1 MSLSSSSI
9 QDTGKFRTN
18 TKDQFYTDVSVA
30 KKCITQITSSLQ
42 TIGGAGVGAG
52 ALDPSSYL
60 WIEPSAGNGSFLH
73 NIPNTYTKIGLDID
87 PKSPDVVCHDFLQ
100 WTPPQDNTKPI
111 LIFGNPPFGS
121 QSTLAKAFIT
131 RSCSFATIIAF
142 ILPKSFVKPS
152 MYRAFDPLFHC
163 IHSSN
168 IGEDAFVLVDSTTK
182 HNVPCVFQIWVKRT
196 YPRPIEEK
204 TAENG
209 FHYVKATDLYDVAF
223 RRVGVYAGKCYI
235 NTVDDGIEYSP
246 QSHHF
251 LKFDEK
257 YEKKIDPIVE
267 RINGHK
273 FPSNTV
279 GPRSLSK
286 TEINLVINDILG
298 GLNLSLSL

>member
-1 MSLSSSSI
+1 MSSLK
-9 QDTGKFRTN
+9 T
-18 TKDQFYTDVSVA
+18 
-30 KKCITQITSSLQ
+30 TSSEY
-42 TIGGAGVGAG
+42 
-52 ALDPSSYL
+52 DPSSYL
-60 WIEPSAGNGSFLH
+60 WVEPSAGSGSFLH
-73 NIPNTYTKIGLDID
+73 NIPNAYTKIGLDID
-87 PKSPDVVCHDFLQ
+87 PKAPNILPQDFLQ
-100 WTPPQDNTKPI
+100 WTPPTDNIKPI

-121 QSTLAKAFIT
+121 QSALAKAFIT

-168 IGEDAFVLVDSTTK
+168 IADDAFVLADSTTK
-182 HNVPCVFQIWVKRT
+182 HNVPCVFQIWEKRT
-196 YPRPIEEK
+196 QPRVVEEK
-204 TAENG
+204 VTENG
-209 FHYVKATDLYDVAF
+209 FEYVKVSDPYDVAF

-235 NTVDDGIEYSP
+235 NVVGSGTEYSS

-257 YEKKIDPIVE
+257 YGKCIEDISKKI
-267 RINGHK
+267 NSHK

-286 TEINLVINDILG
+286 SEINTVINTILE
-298 GLNLSLSL
+298 GLGV

>member
-1 MSLSSSSI
+1 MSLSSSST
-9 QDTGKFRTN
+9 QDTGKFRIN
-18 TKDQFYTDVSVA
+18 TKDQFYTDTNVA
-30 KKCITQITSSLQ
+30 KKCVKQIISSLQ
-42 TIGGAGVGAG
+42 SLGSEYE
-52 ALDPSSYL
+52 PSSYL
-60 WIEPSAGNGSFLH
+60 WVEPSAGSGSFLH

-87 PKSPDVVCHDFLQ
+87 PKGTDILPHDFLQ
-100 WTPPQDNTKPI
+100 WTPPPDNTKPI

-121 QSTLAKAFIT
+121 QSTLAKAFIL

-152 MYRAFDPLFHC
+152 MSRAFDPLFHC

-168 IGEDAFVLVDSTTK
+168 IAEDAFILADSTTK
-182 HNVPCVFQIWVKRT
+182 HNVPCVFQIWEKKT
-196 YPRPIEEK
+196 QPRAVEEK
-204 TAENG
+204 ITENG
-209 FHYVKATDLYDVAF
+209 FQYVKATDPYDVAF

-235 NTVDDGIEYSP
+235 NVVGCGTEYSS

-257 YEKKIDPIVE
+257 YEKCIAHIAGK
-267 RINGHK
+267 INGHK

-286 TEINLVINDILG
+286 TEINSVINEIIG
-298 GLNLSLSL
+298 EVNLSLSL

>member
-1 MSLSSSSI
+1 MSLSSSST

-18 TKDQFYTDVSVA
+18 TKDQFYTDINVA
-30 KKCITQITSSLQ
+30 KNCIKIITSSLQ
-42 TIGGAGVGAG
+42 TIGGTGT
-52 ALDPSSYL
+52 LDPSSYL

-73 NIPNTYTKIGLDID
+73 NIPETYTKIGIDID
-87 PKSPDVVCHDFLQ
+87 PKKPDILCRDFLQ
-100 WTPPQDNTKPI
+100 WSPPQDNTKPI

-121 QSTLAKAFIT
+121 QSTLAKAFIS

-152 MYRAFDPLFHC
+152 MSRAFDPLFHC
-163 IHSSN
+163 LHTSN
-168 IGEDAFVLVDSTTK
+168 ITENAFVLVDSTAK

-196 YPRPIEEK
+196 YPRPVEEK
-204 TAENG
+204 VAENG
-209 FHYVKATDLYDVAF
+209 FEYVKGLAPYDVAF

-235 NTVDDGIEYSP
+235 NTVDDGTEYSP

-257 YEKKIDPIVE
+257 YEKYIAHIAGK
-267 RINGHK
+267 INGHK

-286 TEINLVINDILG
+286 TEINSVINTILG
-298 GLNLSLSL
+298 EVNLSLSL

>member
-1 MSLSSSSI
+1 MSLSFSST
-9 QDTGKFRTN
+9 QDTGKFRIN
-18 TKDQFYTDVSVA
+18 TKDQFYTDTNVA
-30 KKCITQITSSLQ
+30 KKCIKQIMSSLKSTSSEY
-42 TIGGAGVGAG
+42 
-52 ALDPSSYL
+52 DPSSYL
-60 WIEPSAGNGSFLH
+60 WVEPSAGSGSFLH

-87 PKSPDVVCHDFLQ
+87 PKGADILPHDFLQ

-111 LIFGNPPFGS
+111 LVFGNPPFGS

-131 RSCSFATIIAF
+131 RSCSFAELVAF

-168 IGEDAFVLVDSTTK
+168 IAEDAFVLADSTTK
-182 HNVPCVFQIWVKRT
+182 HNVPCVFQIWAKRT
-196 YPRPIEEK
+196 QPRAVEEK
-204 TAENG
+204 VTENG
-209 FHYVKATDLYDVAF
+209 FEYVKVSDPYDVAF

-235 NTVDDGIEYSP
+235 NVAESGTEYSC

-257 YEKKIDPIVE
+257 YGKCIEDISKKI
-267 RINGHK
+267 NSHK

-286 TEINLVINDILG
+286 SEINAVINTILES
-298 GLNLSLSL
+298 LSLSL

>member
-1 MSLSSSSI
+1 MSLSSSST
-9 QDTGKFRTN
+9 QDTGKFRIN
-18 TKDQFYTDVSVA
+18 TKDQFYTDTNVA
-30 KKCITQITSSLQ
+30 KKCITQIISSIKSMGSHH
-42 TIGGAGVGAG
+42 T
-52 ALDPSSYL
+52 PSSYL
-60 WIEPSAGNGSFLH
+60 WVEPSAGNGSFLH

-131 RSCSFATIIAF
+131 RSCNFATIIAF

-182 HNVPCVFQIWVKRT
+182 HNVPCVFQIWVKGT
-196 YPRPIEEK
+196 NPRPVEEK

-209 FHYVKATDLYDVAF
+209 FHYVKATDPYDVAF

-235 NTVDDGIEYSP
+235 NNDDGAKYSH

-257 YEKKIDPIVE
+257 YEKNIDQIVE
-267 RINGHK
+267 RINVHK

-298 GLNLSLSL
+298 GLNLSL

>member
-1 MSLSSSSI
+1 MSLSSSSA

-30 KKCITQITSSLQ
+30 KKCIKIVTSSLQ
-42 TIGGAGVGAG
+42 TIGGAG
-52 ALDPSSYL
+52 ALDPCSYL

-73 NIPNTYTKIGLDID
+73 NIPKTYTKIGIDID
-87 PKSPDVVCHDFLQ
+87 PKKSDILCHDFLQ
-100 WTPPQDNTKPI
+100 WSPPQDNTKPI
-111 LIFGNPPFGS
+111 LVFGNPPFGS
-121 QSTLAKAFIT
+121 QSTLAKAFIS

-152 MYRAFDPLFHC
+152 MSRAFDPLFHRL
-163 IHSSN
+163 HSSN
-168 IGEDAFVLVDSTTK
+168 IPDNAFVLVDSTAK

-196 YPRPIEEK
+196 YPRPVEEK
-204 TAENG
+204 VAENG
-209 FHYVKATDLYDVAF
+209 FEYVKGPAPYDVAF

-235 NTVDDGIEYSP
+235 NAGNDGTEYSS

-257 YEKKIDPIVE
+257 YEKYIAHIAGK
-267 RINGHK
+267 INGHK

-286 TEINLVINDILG
+286 SEINSVINTILG
-298 GLNLSLSL
+298 GVNLSLSL

>member
-1 MSLSSSSI
+1 MSLSSSST

-18 TKDQFYTDVSVA
+18 TKDQFYTDVIVA
-30 KKCITQITSSLQ
+30 KKCIKIIISSIQ
-42 TIGGAGVGAG
+42 TIGGGGAS
-52 ALDPSSYL
+52 AIDPSSYL
-60 WIEPSAGNGSFLH
+60 WVEPSAGNGSFLH
-73 NIPNTYTKIGLDID
+73 NIPEIYTKLGLDID
-87 PKSPDVVCHDFLQ
+87 PKKPDILCHDFLQ

-111 LIFGNPPFGS
+111 IIFGNPPFGS

-168 IGEDAFVLVDSTTK
+168 IGEDAFILVNSATK
-182 HNVPCVFQIWVKRT
+182 HNVPCVFQIWVKGT
-196 YPRPIEEK
+196 NPRPVEEK

-209 FHYVKATDLYDVAF
+209 FQYVKETDPYDLAF

-235 NTVDDGIEYSP
+235 NAGDYGTEYSP

-251 LKFDEK
+251 LKFNEK
-257 YEKKIDPIVE
+257 YEKYIAHIAGKI
-267 RINGHK
+267 NCHK

-286 TEINLVINDILG
+286 SEINAVINTIIGD
-298 GLNLSLSL
+298 LSL